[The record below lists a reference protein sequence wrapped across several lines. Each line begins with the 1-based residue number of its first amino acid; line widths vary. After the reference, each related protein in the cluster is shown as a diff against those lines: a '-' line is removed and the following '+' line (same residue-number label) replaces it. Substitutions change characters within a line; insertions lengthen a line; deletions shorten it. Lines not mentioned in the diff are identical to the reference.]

1 MLNRHLRHG
10 AVALTLALAT
20 IGLGACDSTAGKGAA
35 IGAAGGAA
43 AGLVTGENVFRGAA
57 AGAAAGAAGGFVY
70 DMLN

>member
-1 MLNRHLRHG
+1 MLHLRLRHV
-10 AVALTLALAT
+10 AVILTMSLST